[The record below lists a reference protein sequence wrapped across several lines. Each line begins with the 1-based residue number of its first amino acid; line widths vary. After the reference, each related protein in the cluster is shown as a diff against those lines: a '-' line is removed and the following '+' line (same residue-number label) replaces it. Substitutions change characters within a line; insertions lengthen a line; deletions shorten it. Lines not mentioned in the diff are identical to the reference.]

1 MAANATTKIQVNY
14 GKDGVLVNV
23 YSDNQGELETLL
35 ASVQDLSSLIN
46 SVNGSLRGTPAPTVA
61 SVVQQFNA
69 TPVAAPA
76 TPGGAQEVRDKYGNL
91 WVYNLPEAPECA
103 RGKMVL
109 KHGTAQATGK
119 PYKGWFDPAAGPN
132 WAGPKVPKEQQYQTI
147 WA

>member
-23 YSDNQGELETLL
+23 YADNQGELETLL